1 MISLILLA
9 AVPVSAAL
17 RWFGAPS
24 LLVFAVGALAITV
37 LANWTRRATEQIAD
51 RAGGA
56 VGGLVNVSFGSIAE
70 LVLALFV
77 LTSGQ
82 QTVVQAQIT
91 GSIIGTSLLGLGL
104 AMLVGGIGRQSQHF
118 DRASTGLLS
127 TMLFLVVIA
136 LILPAVFDT
145 TQRSL
150 APASVVA
157 VTDEQLSLAASAV
170 LLLLYGANLVYTL
183 VTHRDVFAR
192 GEGQASP
199 DWSLGRALLVLV
211 ASTAAIAFES
221 ELVSSALGEAA
232 AVVGLSPVFV
242 GVVVLALVGT
252 AGDLI
257 AAVAF
262 ARQGRMSVVFSI
274 CVGSSIQMALVV
286 APLLVLIS
294 WLMGHPMSLVLG
306 NALDLVAI
314 TSTALVVRAVT
325 ADGETTWFEGLLLTG
340 VYVLFALAFFFLRS
354 G

>member
-1 MISLILLA
+1 M
-9 AVPVSAAL
+9 
-17 RWFGAPS
+17 
-24 LLVFAVGALAITV
+24 V

-56 VGGLVNVSFGSIAE
+56 IGGLLNVSFGSIAE

-82 QTVVQAQIT
+82 PTVVQAQIT

-104 AMLVGGIGRQSQHF
+104 AMLAGGIDRQRQEF

-127 TMLFLVVIA
+127 TLLFLVVIA
-136 LILPAVFDT
+136 LIMPAVFDQ
-145 TQRSL
+145 TQRSV
-150 APASVVA
+150 ASASVVA
-157 VTDEQLSLAASAV
+157 VTDEQLSLAASIV
-170 LLLLYGANLVYTL
+170 LLLIYAANLVYTL

-192 GEGQASP
+192 GEEHGRP
-199 DWSLGRALLVLV
+199 HWSLGRSLLVLV
-211 ASTAAIAFES
+211 ASTAAIALEA
-221 ELVSSALGEAA
+221 ELVSDALGEAA
-232 AVVGLSPVFV
+232 AAVGLSPVFV

-262 ARQGRMSVVFSI
+262 ARQDRMTVVFSI
-274 CVGSSIQMALVV
+274 CVGSAIQMALVV

-294 WLMGHPMSLVLG
+294 WLLGHPMNLVLG

-340 VYVLFALAFFFLRS
+340 VYALFALAFFFLRA